1 MPNYKHEVTEI
12 IGRLRGDHGL
22 IISKAISN
30 DLWTPNQ
37 AKAIS
42 IYKKKLLSF
51 VKLRSEMINYLRK
64 TFSLILQKA

>member
-1 MPNYKHEVTEI
+1 M
-12 IGRLRGDHGL
+12 
-22 IISKAISN
+22 KAISN